1 MENDP
6 NIQALVERVR
16 QATDYQS
23 NKRLL
28 RERIQA
34 DLHFAYNGGL
44 FKVTP
49 ELLAFVATWP
59 AETLYI
65 EDTYQNP
72 IEVDKSVFLTT
83 AQQHYQ
89 KVMNTWHQQHN
100 ELKKI
105 RKV

>member
-1 MENDP
+1 MSNLEN
-6 NIQALVERVR
+6 LVN
-16 QATDYQS
+16 QTKLATDYAN
-23 NKRLL
+23 NKIAL
-28 RERIQA
+28 REKIQN
-34 DLHFAYNGGL
+34 DLHFTHNSGL

-59 AETLYI
+59 ADTLYL

-72 IEVDKSVFLTT
+72 IEIERQVFLAQ

-89 KVMNTWHQQHN
+89 KSMNRWHQEHA
-100 ELKKI
+100 ELRKL